1 MFDIIWTSTLDQIW
15 TVYQNIDQ
23 IWTVYQ
29 NMEKLARVHTL
40 THVNANTEKGPGSPN
55 GDPCTNV
62 FSNNRPKGTQKQP
75 VEV

>member
-1 MFDIIWTSTLDQIW
+1 MDCLPKYGKISTC
-15 TVYQNIDQ
+15 TV
-23 IWTVYQ
+23 
-29 NMEKLARVHTL
+29 VHTL